1 MKLKTLLQ
9 TLLLITSL
17 STLADGFNDNY
28 VQLDYTSNDYK
39 HDDNT
44 RILSGS
50 KELDNGLL
58 LLGSY
63 SYMTADWNDPG
74 EYEEQTVKTISV
86 GIGKVINLT
95 PKTDFISSLIYSNYD
110 SKQICTKTGYYIYLI
125 GGCILDNDILKTYYY
140 TVNLGIRYLV
150 SPDFQV
156 NAEYSFDRKGGL
168 NPKTNTLTIGLMKEV
183 TKDIAVGAS
192 ISSYKKPDSDES
204 QIYIR
209 RSF

>member
-9 TLLLITSL
+9 TLLVITSL

-74 EYEEQTVKTISV
+74 EYEEKTVKTISV
-86 GIGKVINLT
+86 GIGKAINLT
-95 PKTDFISSLIYSNYD
+95 SKTDFTSSLIYSDYD
-110 SKQICTKTGYYIYLI
+110 SKQICTELI
-125 GGCILDNDILKTYYY
+125 FLRI
-140 TVNLGIRYLV
+140 
-150 SPDFQV
+150 
-156 NAEYSFDRKGGL
+156 
-168 NPKTNTLTIGLMKEV
+168 
-183 TKDIAVGAS
+183 
-192 ISSYKKPDSDES
+192 IS
-204 QIYIR
+204 
-209 RSF
+209 

>member
-28 VQLDYTSNDYK
+28 VQLGYTSNDYK

-58 LLGSY
+58 LLGGY

-86 GIGKVINLT
+86 GI
-95 PKTDFISSLIYSNYD
+95 S
-110 SKQICTKTGYYIYLI
+110 
-125 GGCILDNDILKTYYY
+125 
-140 TVNLGIRYLV
+140 RYL
-150 SPDFQV
+150 SIG
-156 NAEYSFDRKGGL
+156 EYL
-168 NPKTNTLTIGLMKEV
+168 NKNSCVFI
-183 TKDIAVGAS
+183 
-192 ISSYKKPDSDES
+192 
-204 QIYIR
+204 
-209 RSF
+209 

>member
-1 MKLKTLLQ
+1 MKLKTLLL

-28 VQLDYTSNDYK
+28 VQLGYTSNDYK

-74 EYEEQTVKTISV
+74 EYEEKTVKTISV
-86 GIGKVINLT
+86 GIGKAINLT
-95 PKTDFISSLIYSNYD
+95 SKTDFTSSLIYSDYD
-110 SKQICTKTGYYIYLI
+110 SKQICTNTNGSDCTSSYSD
-125 GGCILDNDILKTYYY
+125 GGILKTDYY
-140 TVNLGIRYLV
+140 TVNLGIRHLV
-150 SPDFQV
+150 SPDLQV

-192 ISSYKKPDSDES
+192 IASYKKPDSDES